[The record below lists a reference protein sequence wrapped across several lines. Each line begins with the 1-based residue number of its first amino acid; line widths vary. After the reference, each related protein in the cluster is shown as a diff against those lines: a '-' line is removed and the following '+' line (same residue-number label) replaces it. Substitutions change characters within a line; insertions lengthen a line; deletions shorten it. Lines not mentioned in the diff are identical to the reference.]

1 MTLISRQEPS
11 HWYLRD
17 GRPFHEIANKDGT
30 GNRATTLR
38 HPRKVM
44 AFPSVTNVLGV
55 LAKPGLDAWKI
66 EQGIMAALTLP
77 RQTDE
82 PLDVFARRVVEDMRA
97 QVEKAADFGSAIHNA
112 CEVYALKNEV
122 PTDKGLLAFFE
133 PWRQW
138 FDENVE
144 RVGCVEQVFVHSE
157 LGYAGRVDMVA
168 LLKGGGFHDSYWAV
182 VDFKTQKVK
191 RSAKGE
197 PKPAFY
203 ETWPLQ
209 LAAYR
214 QAVLVSG
221 AKHVT
226 GMVSVVIDSA
236 QPGPVHVK
244 GWDDADYLFGSFVAA
259 LGLWKYVKGYD
270 PVHPGLACDKPA
282 LN

>member
-1 MTLISRQEPS
+1 
-11 HWYLRD
+11 
-17 GRPFHEIANKDGT
+17 
-30 GNRATTLR
+30 
-38 HPRKVM
+38 
-44 AFPSVTNVLGV
+44 
-55 LAKPGLDAWKI
+55 
-66 EQGIMAALTLP
+66 
-77 RQTDE
+77 
-82 PLDVFARRVVEDMRA
+82 
-97 QVEKAADFGSAIHNA
+97 
-112 CEVYALKNEV
+112 VYALNNEV

-168 LLKGGGFHDSYWAV
+168 LLKGGSATGLGGYSDPYWAV

-244 GWDDADYLFGSFVAA
+244 RWDDADYLFGSFVAA